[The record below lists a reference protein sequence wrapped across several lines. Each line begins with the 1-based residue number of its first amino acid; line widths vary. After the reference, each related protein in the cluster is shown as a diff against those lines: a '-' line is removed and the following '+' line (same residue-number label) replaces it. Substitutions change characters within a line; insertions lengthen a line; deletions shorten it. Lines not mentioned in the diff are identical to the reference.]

1 MANYHKTERGNVDC
15 EMVLQLF
22 KGSVE
27 IKKKMRIILWR
38 GRRPQEAHGEGN
50 KG

>member
-27 IKKKMRIILWR
+27 IKKKNENNTVERKEAAR
-38 GRRPQEAHGEGN
+38 GPR
-50 KG
+50 

>member
-22 KGSVE
+22 KSSVE
-27 IKKKMRIILWR
+27 IKKNENNTVERKEAAR
-38 GRRPQEAHGEGN
+38 GPR
-50 KG
+50 